1 MVENP
6 SWLKGRV
13 FGLNLVFYKSN
24 SGYDGC
30 SAFLEIKRMRGWM
43 SKEENRGWNKKK
55 KLWLM
60 ERKNEKFCVM
70 SSKIL

>member
-1 MVENP
+1 
-6 SWLKGRV
+6 
-13 FGLNLVFYKSN
+13 
-24 SGYDGC
+24 
-30 SAFLEIKRMRGWM
+30 MRGWM

-60 ERKNEKFCVM
+60 ERKNEKFCVV